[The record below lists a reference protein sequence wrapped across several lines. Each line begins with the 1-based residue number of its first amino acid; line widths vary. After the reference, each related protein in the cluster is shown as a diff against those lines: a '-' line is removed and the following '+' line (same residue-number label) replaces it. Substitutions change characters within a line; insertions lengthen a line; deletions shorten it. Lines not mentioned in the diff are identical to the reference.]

1 MAMKLENSVVADSIE
16 PAIKTEYP
24 LTHQQINEYH
34 QDGFV
39 LIKSLFSPSELE
51 PLQQSLQKDASEYDT
66 REITH
71 IDGDGKKS
79 GILYWS
85 QLGESFLGMLPRVA
99 RIVDAA
105 EALLGEECY
114 HWHSKIARK
123 KPSGS
128 RIEWHQDYGS
138 WYHEGC
144 IFPKMLTCTISPGY
158 CNEENGYLQV
168 VKGSHL
174 LSRLDLAKIGNTVG
188 LESSTLAQI
197 LEHMEVVS
205 FEMSPGDALFFHAN
219 LLHGS
224 APNQTDTTRS
234 LVHCA
239 YNGVSNAP
247 FIKASRKHHHYQPLK
262 KLPDPILFESAQTPV
277 LEDVMVYRPRADK
290 DKFYMNDHI

>member
-1 MAMKLENSVVADSIE
+1 MKLEESAVSKMLESVV
-16 PAIKTEYP
+16 KTEYP
-24 LTHQQINEYH
+24 LTQEQIDRYH

-39 LIKSLFSPSELE
+39 LIPKFFSPEELKLLQRSLEQESE
-51 PLQQSLQKDASEYDT
+51 KYDT

-71 IDGDGKKS
+71 IDGDGQKS

-85 QLGESFLGMLPRVA
+85 HLGDSLLGVLPRIA
-99 RIVDAA
+99 RIVDGA

-123 KPSGS
+123 KPNGS

-144 IFPKMLTCTISPGY
+144 IFPKMLTCAISPGY

-174 LSRLDLAKIGNTVG
+174 LTRLDIVKIGNTVG
-188 LESSTLAQI
+188 SQASI
-197 LEHMEVVS
+197 LDRILDQMEIVGC
-205 FEMSPGDALFFHAN
+205 EMSQGDALFFHAN

-224 APNQTDTTRS
+224 AANRTNATRS
-234 LVHCA
+234 LLHCA
-239 YNGVSNAP
+239 YNGISNAP
-247 FIKASRKHHHYQPLK
+247 FIQDSRKHHHYQPLQ
-262 KLPDPILFESAQTPV
+262 KLPDSILSEYADAPILE
-277 LEDVMVYRPRADK
+277 EDVDIYRPQAEK
-290 DKFYMNDHI
+290 DKFYMNDHV